1 MKIFYNSYILMDTSP
16 SIDSYNYDATYISQS
31 EDLVTTS
38 FVSSDEFLGFLLIS
52 LISIFLVSFVIFRT
66 IKNNRKRKKNKKNK
80 Y

>member
-16 SIDSYNYDATYISQS
+16 SIDSYNYDGTYISQS

-66 IKNNRKRKKNKKNK
+66 IKNNRKRKKNKKR
-80 Y
+80 

>member
-1 MKIFYNSYILMDTSP
+1 MKIFYNSYILMDTGL
-16 SIDSYNYDATYISQS
+16 SIDSYNYDGADISQS
-31 EDLVTTS
+31 EGLTTAS
-38 FVSSDEFLGFLLIS
+38 FISSDEFLGFLLIS